1 MKLKLL
7 ILVAFLLPAAILA
20 EDGPSNP
27 APIVNIV
34 FGNSTDSVESVFS
47 FAGLGP
53 YLDNKKAT
61 LFHPQF
67 LGPKSGELKINS
79 IVFDPEAY
87 TRGVGT
93 YPFLFT
99 YKGGFYYLFFSST
112 KLLGESAE
120 LPFFAT
126 VIKITGLDDKT
137 KSAKVETITNIDFA
151 QNDYLA
157 IALDKDEIKFYNIT
171 RKRRVSTLPREKRGL
186 PLIPVSVR
194 KTPDVPVRTLP
205 QKPVSDKPR
214 TIPVALPK
222 PPRRLPVNPASSTP
236 PPVPPRPQ

>member
-7 ILVAFLLPAAILA
+7 FLSVLIVSVAILA

-53 YLDNKKAT
+53 YLDNKVAA
-61 LFHPQF
+61 LYNPQF
-67 LGPKSGELKINS
+67 LGTKNGQLKMNS
-79 IVFDPEAY
+79 IVFDPQAY
-87 TRGVGT
+87 KRGVGT

-99 YKGGFYYLFFSST
+99 YKGGFYYLFFSSS
-112 KLLGESAE
+112 KLLGESTE

-137 KSAKVETITNIDFA
+137 KSAKVETITNIEFA
-151 QNDYLA
+151 QNDHLA

-171 RKRRVSTLPREKRGL
+171 KKRRVTTLPKEKRGL
-186 PLIPVSVR
+186 PLIPVPTR
-194 KTPDVPVRTLP
+194 KTPDSSVRTLP
-205 QKPVSDKPR
+205 QAPLSGKPR
-214 TIPVALPK
+214 NIPVAPPK
-222 PPRRLPVNPASSTP
+222 PPRRLPVNPANSTP
-236 PPVPPRPQ
+236 PPVPPRA